1 MLAEAATCLGVSM
14 TLTTCD
20 RYTPKRVLLAMTLTT
35 TLLATGGCVIAPPH
49 SPYTSVMVGKLSG
62 VNEVPPVATR
72 GTGVVDTTYDRQTS
86 ILRWT
91 VTYSGLTGPVTS
103 AHFHGPAQQGAS
115 GGITVP
121 LVGSLLSPISG
132 AATLNTVQAAD
143 LIAGR
148 WYLNLH
154 TAANPGGEIRGQ
166 IMYRP

>member
-1 MLAEAATCLGVSM
+1 M
-14 TLTTCD
+14 TLTTCGPNAAT
-20 RYTPKRVLLAMTLTT
+20 RILLAMTLTT
-35 TLLATGGCVIAPPH
+35 TLLATSGCVIAPPH

-62 VNEVPPVATR
+62 ANEVPPVATN
-72 GTGVVDTTYDRQTS
+72 GTGVADTTYDRQTS

-121 LVGSLLSPISG
+121 LVGSLQSPISG

-154 TAANPGGEIRGQ
+154 TAAHPGGEVRGQ
-166 IMYRP
+166 IVYRP